1 MATIL
6 CPLATIISCPS
17 KFQHTFAQFP
27 SFRVIRNSDG
37 TLTFEDPKTGEW
49 FINTTR
55 VESLSNSNGII
66 SAVTRNSVYSFA
78 PVVTVTTPSKV
89 TNKTVLYKVSFV
101 GYELSDDRPD
111 WTDICSQMADGTW
124 VTKTY
129 CNSFF
134 KIQQEAEEH
143 ANDLVH
149 YYDDIDTEEVT
160 IAKGLGCC
168 KLNGVFR
175 CEFDNDFIEAVERW
189 RKRIYS
195 HGEFAFNVRRA
206 ERKEMRETLAP
217 ATLDK
222 IERRNRLDY
231 MREFA

>member
-6 CPLATIISCPS
+6 CALATLVSCPS
-17 KFQHTFAQFP
+17 KFKLSFAQFP
-27 SFRVIRNSDG
+27 TFRVIRNSDD

-78 PVVTVTTPSKV
+78 PVVSSASPV
-89 TNKTVLYKVSFV
+89 NKTILYKVSFV
-101 GYELSDDRPD
+101 SYQLSDDCPD
-111 WTDICSQMADGTW
+111 WTNICSQMSDGTW
-124 VTKTY
+124 VAKSY
-129 CNSFF
+129 VNGFF
-134 KIQQEAEEH
+134 KTKEEAEDYADYLVSAY
-143 ANDLVH
+143 ANA
-149 YYDDIDTEEVT
+149 DTEEVAV
-160 IAKGLGCC
+160 AKQLGCC

-189 RKRIYS
+189 KRRINSY
-195 HGEFAFNVRRA
+195 GEFAFSLRRA
-206 ERKEMRETLAP
+206 DRKQMREELAP
-217 ATLDK
+217 MTLDK